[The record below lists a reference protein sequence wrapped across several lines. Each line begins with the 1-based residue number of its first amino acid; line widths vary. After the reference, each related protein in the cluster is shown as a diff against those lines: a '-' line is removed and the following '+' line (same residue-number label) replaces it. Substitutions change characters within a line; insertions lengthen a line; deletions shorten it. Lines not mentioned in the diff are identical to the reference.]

1 MDRETIGTHVW
12 IICLVNCI
20 ERNWDCSVYSF
31 LERCWRAIEFKG
43 EPSIVQCNSFDEFDD
58 SSLEIVSFLLQFSC
72 SVCGPFGFVIH
83 HRNQRNPTETEFQDF
98 NGYFVSFVVF
108 YEDSD
113 HWRAFYS
120 IHSIQLNPQL
130 PFLIVSQISMKFLIV
145 SRSFTGFLFCS
156 LWNAFSICKWESWKV
171 NSIPSSNHSARII
184 EEAKTVQSAL
194 TFESIAKKETRVFI
208 SLAFHKILGISL
220 LQGNLLFMNSDEVGE

>member
-72 SVCGPFGFVIH
+72 SVYGSFGFVII
-83 HRNQRNPTETEFQDF
+83 EIKE
-98 NGYFVSFVVF
+98 
-108 YEDSD
+108 
-113 HWRAFYS
+113 
-120 IHSIQLNPQL
+120 IQQKLN
-130 PFLIVSQISMKFLIV
+130 FKISMGILWVLLSFMKIQTIGECSIRSIRFNSTHNFLSLSYLK
-145 SRSFTGFLFCS
+145 SRWNSWLFL
-156 LWNAFSICKWESWKV
+156 EV
-171 NSIPSSNHSARII
+171 
-184 EEAKTVQSAL
+184 
-194 TFESIAKKETRVFI
+194 
-208 SLAFHKILGISL
+208 SLASSSTPFETPSQYVNEKV
-220 LQGNLLFMNSDEVGE
+220 EK